1 MGFMLK
7 HQRLPT
13 HSHQR
18 PQPRPA
24 RIISGGRPVPARP
37 PLATSSL
44 QGIDGGGRRGGPS
57 HLALPFS
64 GAFFLPG
71 PRFSSTPFSTLL
83 KRHPIKALS
92 CLPIPLSF
100 LLGFPPPGFPTTWV
114 LCLHPGGGEED
125 QNLTAW
131 VQSPVLF
138 AGPSG
143 AKPPALGRTLF
154 NLSVP
159 RSSHLRN
166 SNDYCADF
174 KGFLGGASGLI
185 SCVLLRPA
193 GAQRDQHSSSS
204 DARAGA
210 PGRLGVARLGGC
222 PIPWSWR
229 SRLLGPGERW
239 GCSPVTCCLSFRD

>member
-1 MGFMLK
+1 MGFTVK

-24 RIISGGRPVPARP
+24 RIISGGRPVPAQP
-37 PLATSSL
+37 PLAASSL
-44 QGIDGGGRRGGPS
+44 QGIAGGGGRGPS
-57 HLALPFS
+57 HCSLPFS
-64 GAFFLPG
+64 GAFFLPV
-71 PRFSSTPFSTLL
+71 PRFSPTPFSTRL
-83 KRHPIKALS
+83 KHHPIKARS

-100 LLGFPPPGFPTTWV
+100 SPGFPTTWV
-114 LCLHPGGGEED
+114 LCLHPGAGKEH

-131 VQSPVLF
+131 LQSPMLF

-154 NLSVP
+154 HLSVP
-159 RSSHLRN
+159 RSSHHLRN
-166 SNDYCADF
+166 SNDHCADF

-193 GAQRDQHSSSS
+193 GARRD
-204 DARAGA
+204 RFLFL
-210 PGRLGVARLGGC
+210 RC
-222 PIPWSWR
+222 
-229 SRLLGPGERW
+229 
-239 GCSPVTCCLSFRD
+239 